1 VSAQPVASRWT
12 VGWPDEWVRRQA
24 RTLLAWSLL
33 VALFLLTTAL
43 SETFRSPAVVLE
55 TLKGATFVS
64 MAAAAEFF
72 VVVTGGID
80 LSIGSVATISGMAAA
95 VLMNGRD
102 PNIPLAVVAA
112 LGIGLVVGVINGLL
126 VTWVKI
132 TPFVATFGMLYVL
145 QGLAFT
151 YSVNPVGQAAPM
163 FYGLYEDSIA
173 GVPVLLL
180 LMAGFWAICWYVA
193 RQTAFG
199 KHLYAVGG
207 DSEAAR
213 LAGVRTTRV
222 SFASYVICSLVAAA
236 AGLLEL
242 TQTYVG
248 TPDLGATLLLTTIS
262 AVVIG
267 GVSLFGGEGSLIG
280 VLGGALVL
288 AFLGQ
293 FFDSVQVNAFYQQ
306 LIEGLIILALLG
318 IYRQKVKR

>member
-1 VSAQPVASRWT
+1 MSSQPALSILS
-12 VGWPDEWVRRQA
+12 VGWPSHWVKRQA

-33 VALFLLTTAL
+33 IFLYVLTTVLA
-43 SETFRSPAVVLE
+43 ETFRSPAVVTE
-55 TLKGATFVS
+55 TFKGATFVG

-72 VVVTGGID
+72 VVVAGGID
-80 LSIGSVATISGMAAA
+80 LSIGSVATISGMTAA

-102 PNIPLAVVAA
+102 QNIPLAVGAA
-112 LGIGLVVGVINGLL
+112 LGVGLVVGVINGLL

-145 QGLAFT
+145 QGVAYS
-151 YSVNPVGQAAPM
+151 YSVNPVGQAAPT
-163 FYGLYEDSIA
+163 FYNLYEDSIA

-180 LMAGFWAICWYVA
+180 VMAGFWGICWYVA
-193 RQTAFG
+193 TQTAFG

-207 DSEAAR
+207 DSGAAR

-222 SFASYVICSLVAAA
+222 SFASYVVCSVVAAA

-248 TPDLGATLLLTTIS
+248 TPDLGATLLLTTIT

-267 GVSLFGGEGSLIG
+267 GVSLFGGQGSVIG
-280 VLGGALVL
+280 VLGGSLVL

-293 FFDSVQVNAFYQQ
+293 FFDSVQVNAFFQQ

-318 IYRQKVKR
+318 IYRQRVKR

>member
-1 VSAQPVASRWT
+1 MSAQSVASRWT
-12 VGWPDEWVRRQA
+12 VGRPSEWVRRQA

-33 VALFLLTTAL
+33 VALLLLTTAL

-55 TLKGATFVS
+55 TFKGATFVS

-102 PNIPLAVVAA
+102 PNIPLAVGAA

-151 YSVNPVGQAAPM
+151 YSVNPVGQAAPT

-222 SFASYVICSLVAAA
+222 SFASYVICSLLAAA

>member
-1 VSAQPVASRWT
+1 MSVQAALPGLSA
-12 VGWPDEWVRRQA
+12 GWPNQWVRRQA
-24 RTLLAWSLL
+24 RSLLAWSLL
-33 VALFLLTTAL
+33 VVLFALTTVL
-43 SETFRSPAVVLE
+43 SESFRSPAVVIE
-55 TLKGATFVS
+55 TFKGATFIG

-72 VVVTGGID
+72 VVVGGGID
-80 LSIGSVATISGMAAA
+80 LSIGSVATLSGMAAA
-95 VLMNGRD
+95 VLMSGHDR
-102 PNIPLAVVAA
+102 NIPLAVGAA
-112 LGIGLVVGVINGLL
+112 LGIGLVVGVANGLL
-126 VTWVKI
+126 VTWIKI

-145 QGLAFT
+145 QGIGYS
-151 YSVNPVGQAAPM
+151 YSVNPVGQAAPG

-173 GVPVLLL
+173 GAPVLLF
-180 LMAGFWAICWYVA
+180 LMVGFWAMCWYVA
-193 RQTAFG
+193 RHTAFG

-222 SFASYVICSLVAAA
+222 TFASYVICSVIAAA

-248 TPDLGATLLLTTIS
+248 TPDLGATLLLTTIT

-267 GVSLFGGEGSLIG
+267 GVSLFGGEGSVIG
-280 VLGGALVL
+280 VLGGSLVL

-293 FFDSVQVNAFYQQ
+293 FFDSVQVNALFQQ

>member
-1 VSAQPVASRWT
+1 MPLADVA
-12 VGWPDEWVRRQA
+12 PP
-24 RTLLAWSLL
+24 LLAKLRSLPGTRVTL
-33 VALFLLTTAL
+33 HL
-43 SETFRSPAVVLE
+43 VLE
-55 TLKGATFVS
+55 EDEYESKLGDGRFLYACAAFFDEAPARAWLADLVS
-64 MAAAAEFF
+64 EDAARRKAPQ
-72 VVVTGGID
+72 D
-80 LSIGSVATISGMAAA
+80 
-95 VLMNGRD
+95 
-102 PNIPLAVVAA
+102 
-112 LGIGLVVGVINGLL
+112 
-126 VTWVKI
+126 
-132 TPFVATFGMLYVL
+132 FGMLYVL

-151 YSVNPVGQAAPM
+151 YSVNPVGQAAPT

-222 SFASYVICSLVAAA
+222 SFASYVICSLLAAA

>member
-1 VSAQPVASRWT
+1 M
-12 VGWPDEWVRRQA
+12 RRQA

-33 VALFLLTTAL
+33 VALLLLTTAL

-55 TLKGATFVS
+55 TFKGATFVS

-102 PNIPLAVVAA
+102 PNIPLAVGAA

-151 YSVNPVGQAAPM
+151 YSVNPVGQAAPT

-222 SFASYVICSLVAAA
+222 SFASYVICSLLAAA

-306 LIEGLIILALLG
+306 LIEGLALLG

>member
-1 VSAQPVASRWT
+1 MSSQPALSILS
-12 VGWPDEWVRRQA
+12 VGWPSHWVKRQA

-33 VALFLLTTAL
+33 IFLYVLTTVL
-43 SETFRSPAVVLE
+43 SETFRSPAVVTE
-55 TLKGATFVS
+55 TFKGATFVG

-72 VVVTGGID
+72 VVVAGGID
-80 LSIGSVATISGMAAA
+80 LSIGSVATISGMTAA

-102 PNIPLAVVAA
+102 QNIPLAVGAA
-112 LGIGLVVGVINGLL
+112 LGVGLVVGVINGLL

-145 QGLAFT
+145 QGVAYS
-151 YSVNPVGQAAPM
+151 YSVNPVGQAAPT
-163 FYGLYEDSIA
+163 FYNLYEDSIA

-180 LMAGFWAICWYVA
+180 VMAGFWGICWYVA
-193 RQTAFG
+193 TQTAFG

-207 DSEAAR
+207 DSGAAR

-222 SFASYVICSLVAAA
+222 SFASYVVCSVVAAA

-248 TPDLGATLLLTTIS
+248 TPDLGATLLLTTIT

-267 GVSLFGGEGSLIG
+267 GVSLFGGQGSVIG
-280 VLGGALVL
+280 VLGGSLVL

-293 FFDSVQVNAFYQQ
+293 FFDSVQVNAFFQQ

-318 IYRQKVKR
+318 IYRQRVKR

>member
-1 VSAQPVASRWT
+1 MSAQPALLTTSIAWPNRW
-12 VGWPDEWVRRQA
+12 VKRQA

-33 VALFLLTTAL
+33 VVLFVLTTIL
-43 SETFRSPAVVLE
+43 SESFRSPAVVIE
-55 TLKGATFVS
+55 TFKGATFIG

-72 VVVTGGID
+72 VIVAGGID
-80 LSIGSVATISGMAAA
+80 LSIGSVATLSGMAAA
-95 VLMNGRD
+95 VLMSGHDR
-102 PNIPLAVVAA
+102 NIPLAIGAA
-112 LGIGLVVGVINGLL
+112 LGIGLVVGLINGVL

-151 YSVNPVGQAAPM
+151 YSVNPVGQAAPT
-163 FYGLYEDSIA
+163 FYNLYEDSVA
-173 GVPVLLL
+173 GVPVLLPV
-180 LMAGFWAICWYVA
+180 MAVFWAICWYIA
-193 RQTAFG
+193 RKTAFG

-207 DSEAAR
+207 ESEAAR

-222 SFASYVICSLVAAA
+222 SFMSYVICSVIAAT

-248 TPDLGATLLLTTIS
+248 TPDLGATLLLTTLT

-267 GVSLFGGEGSLIG
+267 GVSLFGGEGSIVG
-280 VLGGALVL
+280 VLGGSLVL
-288 AFLGQ
+288 AFLSQ
-293 FFDSVQVNAFYQQ
+293 FFDSVQVNALYQQ